1 MPLQRFMP
9 EAPPEFSKLE
19 VYIQEMLGKDKI
31 EKDRVYKVNKND
43 LVRQIDD
50 LVKREF
56 VKVFKTL
63 AYKK

>member
-1 MPLQRFMP
+1 MQKFLP

-19 VYIQEMLGKDKI
+19 LYIQEMLGKDKI
-31 EKDRVYKVNKND
+31 ETDRVYKVNKND
-43 LVRQIDD
+43 LVGYIDD

-63 AYKK
+63 AFKK